1 MLEFIGAAY
10 EQLRSDMAS
19 AQTDHEF
26 HLWTR
31 EWSSEQQGRPYDHTC
46 QLYNLKINSTSG
58 QVGSSVIDRGHYLS
72 LAFL

>member
-1 MLEFIGAAY
+1 MLEFLFASYKQIAGLYDLTMIPPLDNWVELRTAGLSELTVLDFIGAAY

-31 EWSSEQQGRPYDHTC
+31 EWS
-46 QLYNLKINSTSG
+46 
-58 QVGSSVIDRGHYLS
+58 
-72 LAFL
+72 